1 MNTRFLLNQQT
12 VETDLPTGSTLLDF
26 IRYHKRLTGTKIG
39 CREGDCG
46 ACTVLVGDFENGH
59 LVYRSATSC
68 LMPLGN
74 ALGKHIVTVEGV
86 NMQHLSPVQQALVE
100 TNGTQCGFCTIGFVM
115 SLTGFMLSGQNLTIE
130 AGIQAVDG
138 NICRCTGYQSIIRA
152 IAQLVESVA
161 EVPQESRL
169 QALAER
175 QYIPAYFSEI
185 PKRLSALKSALI
197 AQERRMPVDHDVIL
211 GGGSDLLVQRPG
223 EIRQRRPRL
232 VSHESD
238 WKTIHR
244 EGDEMVIG
252 ASATVTALAESVDM
266 QALFPNLAAIIRL
279 VSSTQIRNK
288 ATLAGNLVNASPIGD
303 FSMFFLALD
312 AQVVLENRA
321 GDARRI
327 PLRSFYTGYKQLAKA
342 ADEHIRAIRFKVPSP
357 HFRFNFE
364 KVCKRTHLDI
374 ASVNSGFSCL
384 LDAEG
389 RMQKVHFSGGGVAPF
404 PKYLAETSAFLTG
417 KKPVQETFEA
427 AIPVLQQEIA
437 PISDVRGT
445 ADYKRLLLQQLLFAH
460 LQALV

>member
-312 AQVVLENRA
+312 AQVVL
-321 GDARRI
+321 
-327 PLRSFYTGYKQLAKA
+327 
-342 ADEHIRAIRFKVPSP
+342 
-357 HFRFNFE
+357 
-364 KVCKRTHLDI
+364 
-374 ASVNSGFSCL
+374 
-384 LDAEG
+384 
-389 RMQKVHFSGGGVAPF
+389 
-404 PKYLAETSAFLTG
+404 
-417 KKPVQETFEA
+417 
-427 AIPVLQQEIA
+427 
-437 PISDVRGT
+437 
-445 ADYKRLLLQQLLFAH
+445 
-460 LQALV
+460 